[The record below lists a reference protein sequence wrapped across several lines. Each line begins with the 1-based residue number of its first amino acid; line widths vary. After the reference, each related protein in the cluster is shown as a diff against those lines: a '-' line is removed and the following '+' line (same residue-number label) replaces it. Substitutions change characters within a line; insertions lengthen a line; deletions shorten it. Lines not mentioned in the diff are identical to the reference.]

1 MGLVRVIKGVVI
13 VYDLKLS
20 IWGDLPCI
28 LLLYIDGYIFLNC
41 VELSRVEF
49 NPYLAKILI
58 FWQEIPFMQ
67 NKNDQINT
75 LIELNDE
82 LENYFQNTII
92 PQLFVDANLILR
104 KFTPPAMRQ
113 FKLALTDVGRPFGEI
128 KENFR
133 FPAIIENIQHVI
145 DSGEI
150 LEKEIQTTDL
160 RWYQMNVLPYVIK
173 KEKRTNGVIITF
185 VEVTRRIKDLK
196 EQEKLIAEH
205 EMLLDTISHDIK
217 TPLTSMG
224 LTIEMLKKVPEKGM
238 DRFPLLL
245 KKVES
250 SLVNM
255 QQIINDLS
263 SSRLKE
269 HNFKGE
275 QELLNFEH
283 IVEDVRLTLA
293 PLIEESKAVI
303 KSEIGVSEIVFVR
316 RKLRSMV
323 YNLVNNAIKYA
334 SADRRPYILI
344 KTEQDGEFIVISVT
358 DNGSGIPERDLDS
371 IYTKYLRLNNSV
383 EGSGVGLYLVNEIVK
398 NSEGKITVES
408 ELGKGTT
415 FRISFKS
422 EPHLAS

>member
-1 MGLVRVIKGVVI
+1 MLIGV
-13 VYDLKLS
+13 
-20 IWGDLPCI
+20 
-28 LLLYIDGYIFLNC
+28 
-41 VELSRVEF
+41 
-49 NPYLAKILI
+49 ILI
-58 FWQEIPFMQ
+58 TYLVTLRLYFSPSNLSLMTS
-67 NKNDQINT
+67 KNDQIHT

-113 FKLALTDVGRPFGEI
+113 FKLALTDVGRPIGDI

-133 FPAIIENIQHVI
+133 FPAIVENIQQVI

-160 RWYQMNVLPYVIK
+160 RWYQMNVLPYVVR
-173 KEKRTNGVIITF
+173 KENRTNGVIITF

-217 TPLTSMG
+217 TPLTNLG

-238 DRFPLLL
+238 ERFPVLLQ
-245 KKVES
+245 KVEN

-255 QQIINDLS
+255 QQIINDLTC
-263 SSRLKE
+263 SRLRQ
-269 HNFKGE
+269 HSLQGE
-275 QELLNFEH
+275 EEALNFEH

-293 PLIEESKAVI
+293 PLVEESQAVI

-323 YNLVNNAIKYA
+323 YNLVSNAIKYA
-334 SADRRPYILI
+334 SPERRPEILI
-344 KTEQDGEFIVISVT
+344 KTEQDGEYMVVSVA
-358 DNGSGIPERDLDS
+358 DNGTGIAEKNLES
-371 IYTKYLRLNNSV
+371 IFTKYHRLTDSV
-383 EGSGVGLYLVNEIVK
+383 EGSGVGLYLVKEIVDHAG
-398 NSEGKITVES
+398 GKITVNS
-408 ELGKGTT
+408 QLGEGTT
-415 FRISFKS
+415 FKIFLK
-422 EPHLAS
+422 LDLQT